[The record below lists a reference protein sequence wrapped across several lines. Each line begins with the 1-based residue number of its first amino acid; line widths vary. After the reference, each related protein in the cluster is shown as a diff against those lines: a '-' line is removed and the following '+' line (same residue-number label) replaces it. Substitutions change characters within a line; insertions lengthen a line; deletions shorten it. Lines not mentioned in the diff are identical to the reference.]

1 MNNDRDVEGEI
12 WSGAKR
18 KMRRKRGEGGGDN
31 EKEGSETDRKE
42 AKQGLWGKD
51 IVVNKAEGE

>member
-1 MNNDRDVEGEI
+1 MVQ
-12 WSGAKR
+12 
-18 KMRRKRGEGGGDN
+18 RGGRGGGRGGDN
-31 EKEGSETDRKE
+31 EKEGSETERRE

>member
-1 MNNDRDVEGEI
+1 
-12 WSGAKR
+12 
-18 KMRRKRGEGGGDN
+18 MRRKRGERGGDN
-31 EKEGSETDRKE
+31 EKEGSEPEREE